1 MSALLTSG
9 MYGLLGVALVLT
21 LLIPRRWR
29 RRDTDPDDSPV
40 FG

>member
-9 MYGLLGVALVLT
+9 VYGLLGIALLLP

-29 RRDTDPDDSPV
+29 RRDFERDESPV
-40 FG
+40 FS